1 MDAVNVMEQVRDD
14 SRYRNGVEI
23 YEESLPQK
31 LFNFHSLSKHDIMK
45 DEKNERED
53 NAVSDFK
60 YKAMIISYPFGF
72 LIVYFILA
80 LQKYPKEWWVHTAT
94 ALFILFA
101 YLVAAKMPNSAGR
114 KSVPEKL
121 MVATITEALVYYGT
135 SVYFQMGGNW
145 KYATVALLLSG
156 TLISATFGLA
166 ILSED
171 RFINKND
178 EKDMEREKLIKKA
191 ERELISKQEEEPT
204 TPRYRRKRR
213 AATE

>member
-1 MDAVNVMEQVRDD
+1 M
-14 SRYRNGVEI
+14 
-23 YEESLPQK
+23 
-31 LFNFHSLSKHDIMK
+31 
-45 DEKNERED
+45 
-53 NAVSDFK
+53 SDFK

-80 LQKYPKEWWVHTAT
+80 LEKYPKEWWVHTAT

-114 KSVPEKL
+114 ESVPEKL

-156 TLISATFGLA
+156 TLISTVFGLA
-166 ILSED
+166 ILSEG
-171 RFINKND
+171 RFINKNN
-178 EKDMEREKLIKKA
+178 EKDLEREKLIKKA
-191 ERELISKQEEEPT
+191 ERELISEQEEPT
-204 TPRYRRKRR
+204 APRYRRKRR